1 MTVSLETFASIGNR
15 LPTRD
20 IVAALRE
27 TLYRNH
33 TKILDAARSDWEV
46 RHGCEDPSDACATI
60 RIATSAP
67 VKKRVIAPARKLRCR
82 S

>member
-1 MTVSLETFASIGNR
+1 MTVSLETFAPIGKR

-46 RHGCEDPSDACATI
+46 RHGCEDPSDACAAI
-60 RIATSAP
+60 RIAVSAP
-67 VKKRVIAPARKLRCR
+67 AKKRVIAPARKLRRR

>member
-1 MTVSLETFASIGNR
+1 MTVSLETFAPIGKR

-60 RIATSAP
+60 QIATSAP
-67 VKKRVIAPARKLRCR
+67 AKKRVIAPARKLRRR

>member
-1 MTVSLETFASIGNR
+1 M
-15 LPTRD
+15 RD
-20 IVAALRE
+20 IVVALRE

-33 TKILDAARSDWEV
+33 VKILNAARSDWEG

-60 RIATSAP
+60 RIAASAP
-67 VKKRVIAPARKLRCR
+67 AKKRAVTPARKLRRR